1 MWFGVRQS
9 SKVEV
14 DFDGPMTLPWSKDD
28 RGRFYRLLHMRGAPV
43 DLAGRGGV
51 VAFFH
56 RGARPGWIFVGAS
69 EDIASLILDARDDP
83 EFLEFEGSGGVYV
96 TWALVKPAFRAGV
109 VSHLRTVLKPKIVAS
124 ALDGRAAYEVAPIP
138 VHPPA

>member
-1 MWFGVRQS
+1 MWFGGGQR

-14 DFDGPMTLPWSKDD
+14 DFDGPMTLPWSKDE
-28 RGRFYRLLHMRGAPV
+28 RGRFHRLLHLRNLPA

-51 VAFFH
+51 AAFFH
-56 RGARPGWIFVGAS
+56 RGARPGWVFVCAT
-69 EDIASLILDARDDP
+69 DDLAALIHDAKDDT

-96 TWALVKPAFRAGV
+96 TWALVKPNFRAGV
-109 VSHLRTVLKPKIVAS
+109 VAHLRKLLKPKILAS
-124 ALDGRAAYEVAPIP
+124 ALDGDADYAVTPIP